1 MKAKLYYFSLFLFLL
16 IGYTTYGQ
24 GSLPVPVLSWPIANT
39 TEYTNPP
46 TFNWYLNTSS
56 AGLTYQI
63 QCVVASDP
71 WPADNVYATSSTISF
86 TMPYSLSSGVQY
98 AWRVRSTDGT
108 TTSDWSTYALFTM
121 VENVSVPSIPIASW
135 PVGNTTEYTNP
146 PTLNWYMNTSSA
158 GLSYQIQCVAASDP
172 WPDDNTYATSSTI
185 SFTMPY
191 SLTSGVQYAWRV
203 RSTDGT
209 TTSDWS
215 TNALFT
221 MVANNTGPVV
231 PIASWPVGNPTEYN
245 NPPTFNWYLNTSSA
259 GLSYQIQCVAASDPW
274 PADNVYAT
282 SSTMSFTMPYS
293 LSSGVQYAWRVRSTD
308 GTTTSDW
315 STYALFT
322 MVENVSVPSIPIA
335 SWPVGNTTEYTNPP
349 TLNWYMNTSST
360 GLTYQIQCV
369 AASDP
374 WPDDNTYA
382 TSSIMSFT
390 MPYLLTSGVQYAW
403 RVRSTDGTT
412 TSDWSTY
419 ALFTM
424 VANASEPSVPIVSWP
439 AGNTTEYTNPPTL
452 NWYMNTSSAGLSYQI
467 QYVAASDPWPD
478 DNTYAISSTISFT
491 MPYSLTSGVQY
502 AWRVSIYRW
511 YNNIRLV
518 NLCIVYD
525 GCN

>member
-71 WPADNVYATSSTISF
+71 WPADNVYATSSTI
-86 TMPYSLSSGVQY
+86 
-98 AWRVRSTDGT
+98 
-108 TTSDWSTYALFTM
+108 
-121 VENVSVPSIPIASW
+121 
-135 PVGNTTEYTNP
+135 
-146 PTLNWYMNTSSA
+146 
-158 GLSYQIQCVAASDP
+158 
-172 WPDDNTYATSSTI
+172 
-185 SFTMPY
+185 
-191 SLTSGVQYAWRV
+191 
-203 RSTDGT
+203 
-209 TTSDWS
+209 
-215 TNALFT
+215 
-221 MVANNTGPVV
+221 
-231 PIASWPVGNPTEYN
+231 
-245 NPPTFNWYLNTSSA
+245 
-259 GLSYQIQCVAASDPW
+259 
-274 PADNVYAT
+274 
-282 SSTMSFTMPYS
+282 SFTMPYS

-502 AWRVSIYRW
+502 AWRVRSTDGTTTSDWSTYALFTMVAIDELVQPITGSPANSVKISTGSPELFWYLPTATKVNSTYEVELASDTNFSNAKTFSSSKSFVQVNGLSVGNYYWKVRSKDSVGNTSSYSGVGKFSVKMLTAVDNKNSVIPKQFAVSQNYPNPFNPSTVINYALPKSSNVIIKIYNILGQEVKTLINSESQAGYYAVQWNGDNNFGHSVSSGVYIYRVEAGQ
-511 YNNIRLV
+511 YIKTMKMML
-518 NLCIVYD
+518 LK
-525 GCN
+525 